1 MANIVEFIK
10 ESFEEMRYKVTW
22 PKLSELQSSSILV
35 LIGALIF
42 ALIIGSMDF
51 VFKNVMDMFYQSIG

>member
-1 MANIVEFIK
+1 MASLVDFVK
-10 ESFEEMRYKVTW
+10 ESVEEMKHKVTW
-22 PKLSELQSSSILV
+22 PKLSELQSSSVLV

-51 VFKNVMDMFYQSIG
+51 VFKNMMDWFYQSI